1 MTFRITTTIEA
12 FSTEEYQE
20 AVKALHDQVVK
31 EAHKAPEYK
40 FSDTEEKKPVSSM
53 VSISGTEQSAHGQPA
68 VPTDASPTNASPANP
83 APVTPPAAAP
93 VAPTPAAPVQPAATQ
108 APPTA
113 PTAPVPTAPVAT
125 APVAAAPQYTFE
137 QLAAAAA
144 PLSDAGKQSQLIE
157 AINTFGVA
165 SLTDLPKEQYGAF
178 ATKLRELGAK
188 I

>member
-1 MTFRITTTIEA
+1 MIKITTTIEA
-12 FSTEEYQE
+12 DTTEDYKE
-20 AVKALHDQVVK
+20 AVISLHDQVVK
-31 EAHKAPEYK
+31 EAQKAPEYK
-40 FSDTEEKKPVSSM
+40 FSDTEEKKPVNSM
-53 VSISGTEQSAHGQPA
+53 VSISGTEQSTHGQPA
-68 VPTDASPTNASPANP
+68 VPTNA
-83 APVTPPAAAP
+83 APVLPPASAP
-93 VAPTPAAPVQPAATQ
+93 VAPTPTAPVQPVTTQ

-113 PTAPVPTAPVAT
+113 PTTAVPTAPAAT
-125 APVAAAPQYTFE
+125 APVASAPQYTFE

-157 AINTFGVA
+157 SINTFGVA

>member
-31 EAHKAPEYK
+31 EVQKGPEYK
-40 FSDTEEKKPVSSM
+40 FIGSEEKKPVSSM

-68 VPTDASPTNASPANP
+68 VPTNA
-83 APVTPPAAAP
+83 APVTPS
-93 VAPTPAAPVQPAATQ
+93 APTPAAPVQPITTQ

-113 PTAPVPTAPVAT
+113 ATTPVPTAPAAT

>member
-1 MTFRITTTIEA
+1 MIKITTTIEA
-12 FSTEEYQE
+12 DTTEEYKE
-20 AVKALHDQVVK
+20 AVKSLHDQVVK
-31 EAHKAPEYK
+31 EAQKAPEYK
-40 FSDTEEKKPVSSM
+40 FSDTEEKKPVNSM

-68 VPTDASPTNASPANP
+68 VPTNT
-83 APVTPPAAAP
+83 APVTPPATP
-93 VAPTPAAPVQPAATQ
+93 VAPTPTAPVQPVTTQ

-113 PTAPVPTAPVAT
+113 PTTAVPTAPAAT
-125 APVAAAPQYTFE
+125 APVASAPQYTFE

-144 PLSDAGKQSQLIE
+144 PLSDAGKQAQLIE
-157 AINTFGVA
+157 AINAFGVA

>member
-12 FSTEEYQE
+12 FSTEEYKE
-20 AVKALHDQVVK
+20 AVKSLHDQVVK
-31 EAHKAPEYK
+31 EAQKAPEL
-40 FSDTEEKKPVSSM
+40 EKKPVSSM

-68 VPTDASPTNASPANP
+68 VPTNASPTNASPTNFSP
-83 APVTPPAAAP
+83 TNSAPMTPPAAAP
-93 VAPTPAAPVQPAATQ
+93 VAPTPTAPVQPATTQ

-113 PTAPVPTAPVAT
+113 STAPVQTAPAAT
-125 APVAAAPQYTFE
+125 APVSAAPQYTFE

>member
-1 MTFRITTTIEA
+1 MIKITTTIEA
-12 FSTEEYQE
+12 DTTEEYKE
-20 AVKALHDQVVK
+20 AVKSLHDQVVK
-31 EAHKAPEYK
+31 EAQKAPEYK
-40 FSDTEEKKPVSSM
+40 FSDTEEKKPVNSM

-68 VPTDASPTNASPANP
+68 VPTNP

-93 VAPTPAAPVQPAATQ
+93 VAPTPTAPVQPVTTQ

-113 PTAPVPTAPVAT
+113 PTTAVSTAPAAT
-125 APVAAAPQYTFE
+125 APVAAVPQYTFE

-144 PLSDAGKQSQLIE
+144 PLSDAGKQSRLIE

>member
-1 MTFRITTTIEA
+1 MIKITTTIEA
-12 FSTEEYQE
+12 DTTEEYKE
-20 AVKALHDQVVK
+20 AVKSLHDQVVK
-31 EAHKAPEYK
+31 EAQKAPEYK
-40 FSDTEEKKPVSSM
+40 FNDTEEKKPLSSM

-68 VPTDASPTNASPANP
+68 VPTNASPANP
-83 APVTPPAAAP
+83 VPMTPPAAAP
-93 VAPTPAAPVQPAATQ
+93 VAPTPAAPVQPATTQ

-113 PTAPVPTAPVAT
+113 STAPVQTAPAAT
-125 APVAAAPQYTFE
+125 APVSAAPQYTFE

-144 PLSDAGKQSQLIE
+144 PLSDAGKQAQLIE

>member
-1 MTFRITTTIEA
+1 MIKITTTIEA
-12 FSTEEYQE
+12 DTTEEYKE
-20 AVKALHDQVVK
+20 AVKSLHDQVVK
-31 EAHKAPEYK
+31 EAQKAPEYK
-40 FSDTEEKKPVSSM
+40 FNDTEEKKPLSSM

-68 VPTDASPTNASPANP
+68 VPTNASPANP
-83 APVTPPAAAP
+83 VPMTPPAAAP
-93 VAPTPAAPVQPAATQ
+93 VAPTPAAPVQPATTQ

-125 APVAAAPQYTFE
+125 APVSAAPQYTFE

-144 PLSDAGKQSQLIE
+144 PLSDAGKQAQLIE

>member
-1 MTFRITTTIEA
+1 MIKITTTIEA
-12 FSTEEYQE
+12 DTTEEYKE

-31 EAHKAPEYK
+31 EAQKAPEL
-40 FSDTEEKKPVSSM
+40 EKKPVSSM

-68 VPTDASPTNASPANP
+68 VPTDASPTNS

-93 VAPTPAAPVQPAATQ
+93 VAPTPTAPVQPATTQ

-113 PTAPVPTAPVAT
+113 TTAPVPTAPVT
-125 APVAAAPQYTFE
+125 TVPVSAAPQYTFE

>member
-1 MTFRITTTIEA
+1 MIKITTTIEA
-12 FSTEEYQE
+12 DTTEEYQE

-31 EAHKAPEYK
+31 EAQKAPEYK
-40 FSDTEEKKPVSSM
+40 FNDTEEKKPVSSM
-53 VSISGTEQSAHGQPA
+53 VSISGTEQSAPGQPA
-68 VPTDASPTNASPANP
+68 VPTNVSPTNASPTNP

-93 VAPTPAAPVQPAATQ
+93 VAPTPTAPVQPATTQ

-113 PTAPVPTAPVAT
+113 PTAPVSTAPAAT

-157 AINTFGVA
+157 
-165 SLTDLPKEQYGAF
+165 
-178 ATKLRELGAK
+178 
-188 I
+188 